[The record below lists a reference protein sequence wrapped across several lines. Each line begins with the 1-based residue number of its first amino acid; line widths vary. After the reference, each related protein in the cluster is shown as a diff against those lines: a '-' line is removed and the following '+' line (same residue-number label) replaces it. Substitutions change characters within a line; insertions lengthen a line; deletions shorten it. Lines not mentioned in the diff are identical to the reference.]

1 MKTAII
7 TLVSA
12 LLIAIMALSWDA
24 RNSTSNWANTGSG
37 AGYGARGGNAMSV
50 TGASGGYSGSGQRS
64 NWGSGGGRG
73 GSMSVTGAS
82 GSYSGGGRRG
92 NWGDDDHDDYDDD
105 DHGGW
110 EGDDD

>member
-1 MKTAII
+1 MVMKTAII

-64 NWGSGGGRG
+64 NWGSGGGRRG
-73 GSMSVTGAS
+73 GSMSITGAS
-82 GSYSGGGRRG
+82 GSYSGGGQRG
-92 NWGDDDHDDYDDD
+92 SWGDDDHDD
-105 DHGGW
+105 DHDGW
-110 EGDDD
+110 DGDDD